1 MTSLLVLL
9 AIFIGAVASHGGD
22 YHGRGNGGGNGRGGS
37 NQSNRGC
44 DSGWKRFN
52 RPSGAWCIRIYRGT
66 HSQADAENRCRQ
78 NVGATLSGVQN
89 QVEINFITKSALDL
103 ISEASGSIWIGGRR
117 TQACRNSALSTSCGS
132 LNSFQWTDGS
142 TTGTAGLVWN
152 TNQPDNKDSR
162 SQQCLVLLASRA
174 SSIQD
179 KWTWYANRMDD
190 VQCAAS
196 GGESAARA
204 LRAYAYMN
212 FICNPFAILYFSTQL
227 GFSIRSQTFHKC
239 IHEHVSG

>member
-1 MTSLLVLL
+1 MTLAGNASTVHPVPGAFVYTGELTLKLTPKTVAAKMWGPRCQECRINWRSTSLLVSWLWTL
-9 AIFIGAVASHGGD
+9 
-22 YHGRGNGGGNGRGGS
+22 
-37 NQSNRGC
+37 
-44 DSGWKRFN
+44 RFN
-52 RPSGAWCIRIYRGT
+52 IQSYTIIQFP
-66 HSQADAENRCRQ
+66 E
-78 NVGATLSGVQN
+78 
-89 QVEINFITKSALDL
+89 SALDL

-204 LRAYAYMN
+204 LRAYACGKRARN
-212 FICNPFAILYFSTQL
+212 WFF
-227 GFSIRSQTFHKC
+227 
-239 IHEHVSG
+239 